1 MDYSELKKNFENHRF
16 HTSYFETK
24 EAAAEYLAGEIQG
37 ETVGFGGSMT
47 AKEMGL
53 YEKLGKENT
62 VIWHWEDK
70 DPAEARLRARDAS
83 VYLLSAN
90 GVSATGEL
98 VNIDGTGNRLAAS
111 LFGPKRVYYLV
122 GKNKIEP
129 NLHAAIDRARNVAAA
144 KNAVRFGKQTPC
156 VASGGEKCFQCNS
169 PERIC
174 NAMVILERPCTGM
187 EVELVFINEDLG
199 Y

>member
-1 MDYSELKKNFENHRF
+1 MDYSLLKKNFEAHRF

-24 EAAAEYLAGEIQG
+24 EEAAEYLTEQLKG

-53 YEKLGKENT
+53 YEKLGRENK
-62 VIWHWEDK
+62 VIWHWEAE
-70 DPAEARLRARDAS
+70 DPAKARLEARDAS
-83 VYLLSAN
+83 VYILSAN
-90 GVSATGEL
+90 GVSETGEL

-111 LFGPKRVYYLV
+111 LFGPKRVIYIV
-122 GKNKIEP
+122 GKNKVEP
-129 NLHAAIDRARNVAAA
+129 DLHSAINRARNVAAV
-144 KNAVRFGKQTPC
+144 KNALRFGTKTPC
-156 VASGGEKCFQCNS
+156 VASGGEKCFECSS